1 MKGRRVSILEFSST
15 RVRAGAEE
23 HILTL
28 LRGLDRE
35 CFRLYLVCTP
45 ELAEQ
50 LRPDVPADVEMV
62 PLRLEGPSQVSAAL
76 DFARILRERRID
88 ILHSHMFY
96 SSLVASPI
104 GWLCRIPV
112 IVETSHG
119 REAWRHG
126 WFKGRFIVDRWV
138 GHFVDYYI
146 AVSEANGRYLVEQKG
161 LPAAKITVIHN
172 GCDLARF
179 YDTPRAAAGL
189 KRALGF
195 EPEDP
200 VLLLLGRLEPQKG
213 HRVLVEALPAIR
225 REFPHVRL
233 VCVGEGALLNDL
245 ERQIS
250 ALNLQGAVRFV
261 GYQSNVQDWL
271 GLADIT
277 VLPSFWEGLP
287 LVAIESLA
295 AGRPIVATAVD
306 GTPDIV
312 VNERTGLTVPPGD
325 ANQLARAVL
334 QLLREPE
341 LRNRLGTVG
350 RKWVSER
357 FSREQQIEK
366 TAQFYLHAWD
376 RRARGITSRA
386 PSTVVETS
394 PVLAGSFPCKDLSN
408 IETQSREN

>member
-1 MKGRRVSILEFSST
+1 VKGRRISILEFSST

-35 CFRLYLVCTP
+35 RFRLYLVCTP

-50 LRPDVPADVEMV
+50 LRPDVPDDVEMM

-76 DFARILRERRID
+76 GFARILRERRVD
-88 ILHSHMFY
+88 ILHSHMFR

-119 REAWRHG
+119 REAWRRG
-126 WFKGRFIVDRWV
+126 WFKGRFVVDRWA

-146 AVSEANGRYLVEQKG
+146 AVSEANARYLVEQKG
-161 LPAAKITVIHN
+161 LPAAKITIIHN
-172 GCDLARF
+172 GCHLARL
-179 YDTPRAAAGL
+179 YDTPRASAGL
-189 KRALGF
+189 KRDLGF
-195 EPEDP
+195 EQEDP

-213 HRVLVEALPAIR
+213 HHVLLEAFPAVR
-225 REFPHVRL
+225 REFPSARL
-233 VCVGEGALLNDL
+233 VCVGEGTLLDNL
-245 ERQIS
+245 ERQVA
-250 ALNLQGAVRFV
+250 ALNLQGAVYFA

-271 GLADIT
+271 GLADIS
-277 VLPSFWEGLP
+277 VLPSLWEGLP

-295 AGRPIVATAVD
+295 AGRALVATAVD
-306 GTPDIV
+306 GTPEIV

-325 ANQLARAVL
+325 AHQLAKAILR
-334 QLLREPE
+334 LLREPE
-341 LRNRLGTVG
+341 LRNRLGTAG

-366 TAQFYLHAWD
+366 TAQFYVHAWD

-386 PSTVVETS
+386 PRTVVETS
-394 PVLAGSFPCKDLSN
+394 PVLAESFPSKKSPN